1 MKRITTLALIIGV
14 AAGTVACAAKAP
26 VDAPPPAPAPLDP
39 AGVYSFSTIYQGEP
53 MTGRIVIRGVPGS
66 YTGVVEPTAGAPPV
80 EIYSVM
86 VEGQQ
91 VRILADAGGE
101 DLMMTMTFTGD
112 QYTGSWVLGFDSG
125 EMTGTRV
132 RQ

>member
-1 MKRITTLALIIGV
+1 MRRTSSLFLALAV
-14 AAGTVACAAKAP
+14 AAGTVACAAKAS

-39 AGVYSFSTIYQGEP
+39 VGVYSFSTLYQGEP
-53 MTGRIVIRGVPGS
+53 MTGRIVIRGAPGS

-80 EIYSVM
+80 EIYSVT

-91 VRILADAGGE
+91 VRILADAGGD

-132 RQ
+132 QQ